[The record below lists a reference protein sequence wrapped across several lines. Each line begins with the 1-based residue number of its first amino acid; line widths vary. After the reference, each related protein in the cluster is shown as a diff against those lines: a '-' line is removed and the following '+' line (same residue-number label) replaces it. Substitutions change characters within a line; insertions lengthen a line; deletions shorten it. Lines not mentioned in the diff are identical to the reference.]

1 MNAERL
7 EELAKAML
15 ERHLPADC
23 PERLGDRVGGCT
35 HDDAVRKARNELGI
49 EGCSDLDFT
58 RQETYSCSRSPGLW
72 EHLADEAQELCREDA
87 RSACEYFGFVNAK
100 GEVVVPKRGAGAA
113 LVEAV
118 ERFCFPDDWLGKN
131 EDDERWGCPWCGQP
145 SEDGDGYDIQHEAEC
160 PVAMGRAALRALQGG
175 DDGCPRDA

>member
-100 GEVVVPKRGAGAA
+100 GEVVVPERGAVMDVVRRIENFR
-113 LVEAV
+113 L
-118 ERFCFPDDWLGKN
+118 
-131 EDDERWGCPWCGQP
+131 
-145 SEDGDGYDIQHEAEC
+145 
-160 PVAMGRAALRALQGG
+160 AMADHRARLPIDVRLEFDACLLDFRASWSALQGG
-175 DDGCPRDA
+175 DDG